1 MTCALSPIGSQ
12 GHNKMMQDQCSG
24 LDVIFNTLG
33 FFSFLYDISC
43 GFVILFN
50 DPYALLFVLLAALV
64 GIIFGALPGLTAAAA
79 IAMMLPIL
87 IAYNDE
93 IGGLAGLAFLYVIG
107 KSGRYGGSIAAI
119 LFNTPGTAA
128 SAATMQDGYP
138 MTQKGKAGKALK
150 TATIASAYGDYFGE
164 IVLIFGAV
172 IIATFTRKFGPPENF
187 AIYLMAFV
195 VIGSVVSD
203 SIVKGIIST
212 LFGAIIGLIGEDV
225 ITGQFKMTMGIDELE
240 AGMALVPLLI
250 GVFVIS
256 EVIVQAEKA
265 AKIKMINVVP
275 KTLDSG
281 EDYFTWMEFKRCIPL
296 MFRSSV
302 YGSLI
307 GMMPGLGSSV
317 ACFVAYGEEK
327 RRAKNKDEWGTG
339 VVEGIVAPESANN
352 AVSGPSMIP
361 LLTLGIPGSTIA
373 AVLIGMFLVNGL
385 QPGPSI
391 FAEEPPLFIGGQ
403 LISPREFIF
412 GIFAAGLIG
421 IACYALI
428 GYFAASFVGK
438 MIAILP
444 SQYLYPFIF
453 MTALAASYSSRASI
467 WDVGF
472 ALLFGVIGYAM
483 RRTNFSAAAFIIAF
497 VLTASMEEAF
507 RQSMIISDKGFLIFA
522 SFEYQNKF
530 SYAPIF
536 LLIGAAVVVLRSW
549 SSIKARKNHS

>member
-1 MTCALSPIGSQ
+1 MIFTDILG
-12 GHNKMMQDQCSG
+12 GFETLLNDQ
-24 LDVIFNTLG
+24 
-33 FFSFLYDISC
+33 
-43 GFVILFN
+43 
-50 DPYALLFVLLAALV
+50 YAIWFVLLASFV
-64 GIIFGALPGLTAAAA
+64 VIIFGALPGLTAAAA

-138 MTQKGKAGKALK
+138 MTQSGRPGKALK
-150 TATIASAYGDYFGE
+150 TATISSAFGDYFGE

-172 IIATFTRKFGPPENF
+172 FIATFTRKFGPPENF

-195 VIGSVVSD
+195 IIGSVVSD
-203 SIVKGIIST
+203 SIIKGIIST
-212 LFGAIIGLIGEDV
+212 LFGASIALIGEDT

-240 AGMALVPLLI
+240 SGMALVPLLI

-256 EVIVQAEKA
+256 EVIIQAEKS
-265 AKIKMINVVP
+265 AKVKMIDMSADGIDDP
-275 KTLDSG
+275 TAQ
-281 EDYFTWMEFKRCIPL
+281 YFTWAEFKRCLPL
-296 MFRSSV
+296 MFRSSII
-302 YGSLI
+302 GSLI

-327 RRAKNKDEWGTG
+327 RKAKNKDKWGTG
-339 VVEGIVAPESANN
+339 VVEGIAAPESANN

-385 QPGPSI
+385 QVGPQI
-391 FAEEPPLFIGGQ
+391 FATEPPLFMGGQ

-412 GIFAAGLIG
+412 GMFAAGLVG

-428 GYFAASFVGK
+428 GYFLAPFIGRLISK
-438 MIAILP
+438 LP
-444 SQYLYPFIF
+444 TQYLYPFIF
-453 MTALAASYSSRASI
+453 MISIAASYSSRASI

-472 ALLFGVIGYAM
+472 ALLFGVIGYGM

-507 RQSMIISDKGFLIFA
+507 RQSMIISDNGLMLFL

-536 LLIGAAVVVLRSW
+536 LIIGTAVVVFRAI
-549 SSIKARKNHS
+549 SSHRAKNKAHS

>member
-1 MTCALSPIGSQ
+1 MLQNQCANLQTFFENAGFLS
-12 GHNKMMQDQCSG
+12 
-24 LDVIFNTLG
+24 IF
-33 FFSFLYDISC
+33 YDISC
-43 GFVILFN
+43 GFVVLFN
-50 DPYALLFVLLAALV
+50 DPYALIFVILAAIV
-64 GIIFGALPGLTAAAA
+64 GIVFGALPGLTAAAA

-150 TATIASAYGDYFGE
+150 SATIASAFGDYFGE

-172 IIATFTRKFGPPENF
+172 SIAAFTRKFGPPENF

-195 VIGSVVSD
+195 VIGSVVTD

-212 LFGAIIGLIGEDV
+212 LFGAVIGLIGEDV
-225 ITGQFKMTMGIDELE
+225 ITGQFKMTMGVDELE
-240 AGMALVPLLI
+240 SGMALVPLLI

-265 AKIKMINVVP
+265 AKIKMMDVAPEAN
-275 KTLDSG
+275 LDKS
-281 EDYFTWMEFKRCIPL
+281 EDYFTWAEFKRCTPL
-296 MFRSSV
+296 MFRSSI

-339 VVEGIVAPESANN
+339 IVEGIVAPESANN

-385 QPGPSI
+385 QPGPTI
-391 FAEEPPLFIGGQ
+391 FATEPPLFMGGQ

-412 GIFAAGLIG
+412 GVFAAGLIG
-421 IACYALI
+421 IAAYAII
-428 GYFAASFVGK
+428 GYFGASWVGK
-438 MIAILP
+438 IIAYLP
-444 SQYLYPFIF
+444 TQYLYPFIF

-497 VLTASMEEAF
+497 VLTSSMEEAF
-507 RQSMIISDKGFLIFA
+507 RQSMIISDTGFFIFT
-522 SFEYQNKF
+522 SFEYQGKF

-536 LLIGAAVVVLRSW
+536 LMIGAAVVIMRAW
-549 SSIKARKNHS
+549 SSFRTPK

>member
-1 MTCALSPIGSQ
+1 M
-12 GHNKMMQDQCSG
+12 
-24 LDVIFNTLG
+24 IFTDILG
-33 FFSFLYDISC
+33 
-43 GFVILFN
+43 GFETLFN
-50 DPYALLFVLLAALV
+50 DQYAIWFVLLASFV

-138 MTQKGKAGKALK
+138 MTQSGRPGKALK
-150 TATIASAYGDYFGE
+150 TATISSAFGDYFGE

-172 IIATFTRKFGPPENF
+172 FIATFTRKFGPPENF
-187 AIYLMAFV
+187 AIYLMAFII
-195 VIGSVVSD
+195 IGSVVSD
-203 SIVKGIIST
+203 SIIKGIIST
-212 LFGAIIGLIGEDV
+212 LFGASIALIGEDT

-240 AGMALVPLLI
+240 SGMALVPLLI

-256 EVIVQAEKA
+256 EVIIQAEKS
-265 AKIKMINVVP
+265 AKVKMIDMSADGIDDP
-275 KTLDSG
+275 TAQ
-281 EDYFTWMEFKRCIPL
+281 YFTWAEFKRCLPL
-296 MFRSSV
+296 MFRSSII
-302 YGSLI
+302 GSLI

-327 RRAKNKDEWGTG
+327 RKAKNKDKWGTG
-339 VVEGIVAPESANN
+339 VVEGIAAPESANN

-385 QPGPSI
+385 QVGPQI
-391 FAEEPPLFIGGQ
+391 FATEPPLFMGGQ

-412 GIFAAGLIG
+412 GMFAAGLVG

-428 GYFAASFVGK
+428 GYFLAPFIGRLISK
-438 MIAILP
+438 LP
-444 SQYLYPFIF
+444 TQYLYPFIF
-453 MTALAASYSSRASI
+453 MISIAASYSSRASI

-472 ALLFGVIGYAM
+472 ALLFGVIGYGM

-507 RQSMIISDKGFLIFA
+507 RQSMIISDNGLMLFL

-536 LLIGAAVVVLRSW
+536 LIIGTAVVVFRAI
-549 SSIKARKNHS
+549 SSQRAKSKAGS

>member
-1 MTCALSPIGSQ
+1 MIFTDILG
-12 GHNKMMQDQCSG
+12 GFETLLNDQ
-24 LDVIFNTLG
+24 
-33 FFSFLYDISC
+33 
-43 GFVILFN
+43 
-50 DPYALLFVLLAALV
+50 YAIWFVLLASFV

-138 MTQKGKAGKALK
+138 MTQSGRPGKALK
-150 TATIASAYGDYFGE
+150 TATISSAFGDYFGE

-172 IIATFTRKFGPPENF
+172 FIATFTRKFGPPENF

-195 VIGSVVSD
+195 IIGSVVSD
-203 SIVKGIIST
+203 SIIKGIIST
-212 LFGAIIGLIGEDV
+212 LFGASIALIGEDT

-240 AGMALVPLLI
+240 SGMALVPLLI

-256 EVIVQAEKA
+256 EVIIQAEKS
-265 AKIKMINVVP
+265 AKVKMVDMSASNIDDP
-275 KTLDSG
+275 TAQ
-281 EDYFTWMEFKRCIPL
+281 YFTWAEFKRCLPL
-296 MFRSSV
+296 MFRSSII
-302 YGSLI
+302 GSLI

-327 RRAKNKDEWGTG
+327 RKAKNKDKWGTG
-339 VVEGIVAPESANN
+339 VVEGIAAPESANN

-385 QPGPSI
+385 QVGPQI
-391 FAEEPPLFIGGQ
+391 FATEPPLFMGGQ

-412 GIFAAGLIG
+412 GMFAAGLIG
-421 IACYALI
+421 IACYAVI
-428 GYFAASFVGK
+428 GYFMAPFIGRLISK
-438 MIAILP
+438 LP
-444 SQYLYPFIF
+444 TQYLYPFIF
-453 MTALAASYSSRASI
+453 MISIAASYSSRASI

-472 ALLFGVIGYAM
+472 ALLFGVIGYGM

-507 RQSMIISDKGFLIFA
+507 RQSMIISDNGLMLFL

-536 LLIGAAVVVLRSW
+536 LIIGTAVVVFRA
-549 SSIKARKNHS
+549 SSAHRAKNKAHS

>member
-1 MTCALSPIGSQ
+1 M
-12 GHNKMMQDQCSG
+12 
-24 LDVIFNTLG
+24 IFTDILG
-33 FFSFLYDISC
+33 
-43 GFVILFN
+43 GFETLFN
-50 DPYALLFVLLAALV
+50 DQYAIWFVLLASFV

-138 MTQKGKAGKALK
+138 MTQSGRPGKALK
-150 TATIASAYGDYFGE
+150 TATISSAFGDYFGE

-172 IIATFTRKFGPPENF
+172 FIATFTRKFGPPENF

-195 VIGSVVSD
+195 IIGSVVSD
-203 SIVKGIIST
+203 SIIKGIIST
-212 LFGAIIGLIGEDV
+212 LFGASIALIGEDT

-240 AGMALVPLLI
+240 SGMALVPLLI

-256 EVIVQAEKA
+256 EVIIQAEKS
-265 AKIKMINVVP
+265 AKVKMIDMSADGIDDP
-275 KTLDSG
+275 TAQ
-281 EDYFTWMEFKRCIPL
+281 YFTWAEFKRCLPL
-296 MFRSSV
+296 MFRSSII
-302 YGSLI
+302 GSLI

-327 RRAKNKDEWGTG
+327 RKAKNKDKWGTG
-339 VVEGIVAPESANN
+339 VVEGIAAPESANN

-385 QPGPSI
+385 QVGPQI
-391 FAEEPPLFIGGQ
+391 FATEPPLFMGGQ

-412 GIFAAGLIG
+412 GMFAAGLVG

-428 GYFAASFVGK
+428 GYFLAPFIGRLISK
-438 MIAILP
+438 LP
-444 SQYLYPFIF
+444 TQYLYPFIF
-453 MTALAASYSSRASI
+453 MISIAASYSSRASI

-472 ALLFGVIGYAM
+472 ALLFGVIGYGM

-507 RQSMIISDKGFLIFA
+507 RQSMIISDNGLMLFL

-536 LLIGAAVVVLRSW
+536 LIIGTAVVVFRAI
-549 SSIKARKNHS
+549 SSHRAKNKAHS

>member
-1 MTCALSPIGSQ
+1 
-12 GHNKMMQDQCSG
+12 
-24 LDVIFNTLG
+24 
-33 FFSFLYDISC
+33 
-43 GFVILFN
+43 
-50 DPYALLFVLLAALV
+50 
-64 GIIFGALPGLTAAAA
+64 
-79 IAMMLPIL
+79 MMLPIL

-150 TATIASAYGDYFGE
+150 SATIASAFGDYFGE
-164 IVLIFGAV
+164 IILIFGAV
-172 IIATFTRKFGPPENF
+172 SIAAFGKFGPPENF
-187 AIYLMAFV
+187 LSDGFV
-195 VIGSVVSD
+195 VIGSVVTD

-212 LFGAIIGLIGEDV
+212 RFGAVIGLIGEDV

-240 AGMALVPLLI
+240 SGMALVPLLI

-265 AKIKMINVVP
+265 AKIKMMDVAPEAN
-275 KTLDSG
+275 LDKS
-281 EDYFTWMEFKRCIPL
+281 EDYFTWAEFKRCTPL
-296 MFRSSV
+296 MFRSSI

-327 RRAKNKDEWGTG
+327 RRAKNKEEWGTG
-339 VVEGIVAPESANN
+339 IVEGIVAPESANN

-385 QPGPSI
+385 QPGPTI
-391 FAEEPPLFIGGQ
+391 FATEPPLFMGGQ

-421 IACYALI
+421 IAAYAFI
-428 GYFAASFVGK
+428 GYFAASWVGK
-438 MIAILP
+438 IIAYLP
-444 SQYLYPFIF
+444 TQYLYPFIF

-497 VLTASMEEAF
+497 VLTSSMEEAF
-507 RQSMIISDKGFLIFA
+507 RQSMIISDTGFFIFT
-522 SFEYQNKF
+522 SFEYQGKF

-536 LLIGAAVVVLRSW
+536 LMIGAAVVIMRAW
-549 SSIKARKNHS
+549 SSFKTPK

>member
-1 MTCALSPIGSQ
+1 MIFTDILG
-12 GHNKMMQDQCSG
+12 GFETLLNDQ
-24 LDVIFNTLG
+24 
-33 FFSFLYDISC
+33 
-43 GFVILFN
+43 
-50 DPYALLFVLLAALV
+50 YAIWFVLLASFV
-64 GIIFGALPGLTAAAA
+64 GIVFGALPGLTAAAA

-138 MTQKGKAGKALK
+138 MTQSGRAGKALK
-150 TATIASAYGDYFGE
+150 TATISSAFGDYFGE

-172 IIATFTRKFGPPENF
+172 FIATFTRKFGPPENF

-195 VIGSVVSD
+195 IIGSVVSD
-203 SIVKGIIST
+203 SIIKGIIST
-212 LFGAIIGLIGEDV
+212 LFGASIALIGEDT

-240 AGMALVPLLI
+240 SGMALVPLLI

-256 EVIVQAEKA
+256 EVIIQAEKS
-265 AKIKMINVVP
+265 AKVKMIDMSADGIDDP
-275 KTLDSG
+275 TAQ
-281 EDYFTWMEFKRCIPL
+281 YFTWAEFKRCLPL
-296 MFRSSV
+296 MFRSSII
-302 YGSLI
+302 GSLI

-327 RRAKNKDEWGTG
+327 RKAKNKDKWGTG
-339 VVEGIVAPESANN
+339 VVEGIAAPESANN

-385 QPGPSI
+385 QVGPQI
-391 FAEEPPLFIGGQ
+391 FATEPPLFMGGQ

-412 GIFAAGLIG
+412 GMFAAGLVG

-428 GYFAASFVGK
+428 GYFLAPVIGRVISK
-438 MIAILP
+438 LP
-444 SQYLYPFIF
+444 TQYLYPFIF
-453 MTALAASYSSRASI
+453 MISIAASYSSRASI

-472 ALLFGVIGYAM
+472 ALLFGVIGYGM

-507 RQSMIISDKGFLIFA
+507 RQSMIISDNGLMLFL

-536 LLIGAAVVVLRSW
+536 LIIGTAVVVFRAISW
-549 SSIKARKNHS
+549 QRAKSKAGS

>member
-1 MTCALSPIGSQ
+1 MIFTDILG
-12 GHNKMMQDQCSG
+12 GFETLLNDQ
-24 LDVIFNTLG
+24 
-33 FFSFLYDISC
+33 
-43 GFVILFN
+43 
-50 DPYALLFVLLAALV
+50 YAIWFVLLASFV

-138 MTQKGKAGKALK
+138 MTQSGRPGKALK
-150 TATIASAYGDYFGE
+150 TATISSAFGDYFGE

-172 IIATFTRKFGPPENF
+172 FIATFTRKFGPPENF

-195 VIGSVVSD
+195 IIGSVVSD
-203 SIVKGIIST
+203 SIIKGIIST
-212 LFGAIIGLIGEDV
+212 LFGASIALIGEDT

-240 AGMALVPLLI
+240 SGMALVPLLI

-256 EVIVQAEKA
+256 EVIIQAEKS
-265 AKIKMINVVP
+265 AKVKMIDMSADGIDDP
-275 KTLDSG
+275 TAQ
-281 EDYFTWMEFKRCIPL
+281 YFTWAEFKRCLPL
-296 MFRSSV
+296 MFRSSII
-302 YGSLI
+302 GSLI

-327 RRAKNKDEWGTG
+327 RKAKNKDKWGTG
-339 VVEGIVAPESANN
+339 VVEGIAAPESANN

-385 QPGPSI
+385 QVGPQI
-391 FAEEPPLFIGGQ
+391 FATEPPLFMGGQ

-412 GIFAAGLIG
+412 GMFAAGLVG

-428 GYFAASFVGK
+428 GYFLAPVIGRS
-438 MIAILP
+438 IAKLP
-444 SQYLYPFIF
+444 TQYLYPFIF
-453 MTALAASYSSRASI
+453 MISIAASYSSRASI

-472 ALLFGVIGYAM
+472 ALLFGVIGYGM

-507 RQSMIISDKGFLIFA
+507 RQSMIISDNGLMLFL

-536 LLIGAAVVVLRSW
+536 LMIGTAVVVFRAI
-549 SSIKARKNHS
+549 SSHRAKNKTGT

>member
-1 MTCALSPIGSQ
+1 M
-12 GHNKMMQDQCSG
+12 
-24 LDVIFNTLG
+24 IFTDILG
-33 FFSFLYDISC
+33 
-43 GFVILFN
+43 GFETLFN
-50 DPYALLFVLLAALV
+50 DQYAIWFVLLASFV

-138 MTQKGKAGKALK
+138 MTQSGRPGKALK
-150 TATIASAYGDYFGE
+150 TATISSAFGDYFGE

-172 IIATFTRKFGPPENF
+172 FIATFTRKFGPPENF

-195 VIGSVVSD
+195 IIGSVVSD
-203 SIVKGIIST
+203 SIIKGIIST
-212 LFGAIIGLIGEDV
+212 LFGASIALIGEDT

-240 AGMALVPLLI
+240 SGMALVPLLI

-256 EVIVQAEKA
+256 EVIIQAEKS
-265 AKIKMINVVP
+265 AKVKMIDMSADGIDDP
-275 KTLDSG
+275 TAQ
-281 EDYFTWMEFKRCIPL
+281 YFTWAEFKRCLPL
-296 MFRSSV
+296 MFRSSII
-302 YGSLI
+302 GSLI

-327 RRAKNKDEWGTG
+327 RKAKNKDKWGTG
-339 VVEGIVAPESANN
+339 VVEGIAAPESANN

-385 QPGPSI
+385 QVGPQI
-391 FAEEPPLFIGGQ
+391 FATEPPLFMGGQ

-412 GIFAAGLIG
+412 GMFAAGLVG

-428 GYFAASFVGK
+428 GYFLAPVIGRVISK
-438 MIAILP
+438 LP
-444 SQYLYPFIF
+444 TQYLYPFIF
-453 MTALAASYSSRASI
+453 MISIAASYSSRASI

-472 ALLFGVIGYAM
+472 ALLFGVIGYGM

-507 RQSMIISDKGFLIFA
+507 RQSMIISDNGLMLFL

-536 LLIGAAVVVLRSW
+536 LIIGTAVVVFRAI
-549 SSIKARKNHS
+549 SSHRAKNKAHS

>member
-1 MTCALSPIGSQ
+1 M
-12 GHNKMMQDQCSG
+12 
-24 LDVIFNTLG
+24 IFTDILG
-33 FFSFLYDISC
+33 
-43 GFVILFN
+43 GFETLFN
-50 DPYALLFVLLAALV
+50 DQYAIWFVLLASFV
-64 GIIFGALPGLTAAAA
+64 GIVFGALPGLTAAAA

-138 MTQKGKAGKALK
+138 MTQSGRSGKALK
-150 TATIASAYGDYFGE
+150 TATISSAFGDYFGE

-172 IIATFTRKFGPPENF
+172 FIATFTRKFGPPENF

-195 VIGSVVSD
+195 IIGSVVSD
-203 SIVKGIIST
+203 SIIKGIIST
-212 LFGAIIGLIGEDV
+212 LFGASIALIGEDT

-240 AGMALVPLLI
+240 SGMALVPLLI

-256 EVIVQAEKA
+256 EVIIQAEKS
-265 AKIKMINVVP
+265 AKVKMIDTNAGGIDDP
-275 KTLDSG
+275 TAQ
-281 EDYFTWMEFKRCIPL
+281 YFTWAEFKRCLPL
-296 MFRSSV
+296 MFRSSII
-302 YGSLI
+302 GSLI

-327 RRAKNKDEWGTG
+327 RKAKNKDKWGTG
-339 VVEGIVAPESANN
+339 VVEGIAAPESANN

-385 QPGPSI
+385 QVGPQI
-391 FAEEPPLFIGGQ
+391 FATEPPLFMGGQ

-412 GIFAAGLIG
+412 GMFAAGLVG

-428 GYFAASFVGK
+428 GYFLAPVIGQS
-438 MIAILP
+438 IAKLP
-444 SQYLYPFIF
+444 TQYLYPFIF
-453 MTALAASYSSRASI
+453 MISIAASYSSRASI

-472 ALLFGVIGYAM
+472 ALLFGVIGYGM

-507 RQSMIISDKGFLIFA
+507 RQSMIISDNGLMLFL

-536 LLIGAAVVVLRSW
+536 LIIGTAVVVFRAI
-549 SSIKARKNHS
+549 SSNRAKNKAHS

>member
-1 MTCALSPIGSQ
+1 MIFTDILG
-12 GHNKMMQDQCSG
+12 GFETLLNDQ
-24 LDVIFNTLG
+24 
-33 FFSFLYDISC
+33 
-43 GFVILFN
+43 
-50 DPYALLFVLLAALV
+50 YAIWFVLLASFV

-138 MTQKGKAGKALK
+138 MTQSGRPGKALK
-150 TATIASAYGDYFGE
+150 TATISSAFGDYFGE

-172 IIATFTRKFGPPENF
+172 FIATFTRKFGPPENF

-195 VIGSVVSD
+195 IIGSVVSD
-203 SIVKGIIST
+203 SIIKGIIST
-212 LFGAIIGLIGEDV
+212 LFGASIALIGEDT

-240 AGMALVPLLI
+240 SGMALVPLLI

-256 EVIVQAEKA
+256 EVIIQAEKS
-265 AKIKMINVVP
+265 AKVKMIDMSADGIDDP
-275 KTLDSG
+275 TAQ
-281 EDYFTWMEFKRCIPL
+281 YFTWAEFKRCLPL
-296 MFRSSV
+296 MFRSSII
-302 YGSLI
+302 GSLI

-327 RRAKNKDEWGTG
+327 RKAKNKDKWGTG
-339 VVEGIVAPESANN
+339 VVEGIAAPESANN

-385 QPGPSI
+385 QVGPQI
-391 FAEEPPLFIGGQ
+391 FATEPPLFMGGQ

-412 GIFAAGLIG
+412 GMFAAGLVG

-428 GYFAASFVGK
+428 GYFLAPFIGRLISK
-438 MIAILP
+438 LP
-444 SQYLYPFIF
+444 TQYLYPFIF
-453 MTALAASYSSRASI
+453 MISIAASYSSRASI

-472 ALLFGVIGYAM
+472 ALLFGVIGYGM

-507 RQSMIISDKGFLIFA
+507 RQSMIISDNGLMLFL

-536 LLIGAAVVVLRSW
+536 LIIGTAVVVFRAI
-549 SSIKARKNHS
+549 SSQRAKSKAGS

>member
-1 MTCALSPIGSQ
+1 MFQ
-12 GHNKMMQDQCSG
+12 NQCEG
-24 LDVIFNTLG
+24 LRAFFEPLG
-33 FFSFLYDISC
+33 FLNIFFDISC
-43 GFVILFN
+43 GFVVLFN
-50 DPYALLFVLLAALV
+50 DPFALIFVALAALV
-64 GIIFGALPGLTAAAA
+64 GIVFGALPGLTAAAA

-87 IAYNDE
+87 IAYNDQ

-138 MTQKGKAGKALK
+138 MTKQGKAGKALK
-150 TATIASAYGDYFGE
+150 TATVSSAFGDYFGE

-172 IIATFTRKFGPPENF
+172 TVAAFTRQFGPPENF

-203 SIVKGIIST
+203 SIIKGILST
-212 LFGAIIGLIGEDV
+212 LFGALVGLIGEDI
-225 ITGQFKMTMGIDELE
+225 ITGQFKMTMGIAELE
-240 AGMALVPLLI
+240 SGMALVPLLI

-256 EVIVQAEKA
+256 EVIIQAEKA
-265 AKIKMINVVP
+265 AKVAVVETAS
-275 KTLDSG
+275 KILDDPQSH
-281 EDYFTWMEFKRCIPL
+281 YFTWAEFKRCLPL
-296 MFRSSV
+296 MFRSSF

-327 RRAKNKDEWGTG
+327 RRSKIKDKWGTG
-339 VVEGIVAPESANN
+339 IVEGIAAPESANN

-361 LLTLGIPGSTIA
+361 LLSLGIPGSTIA

-385 QPGPSI
+385 QPGPTI
-391 FAEEPPLFIGGQ
+391 FATEPPLFMGGQ

-412 GIFAAGLIG
+412 AVFAAGLIG
-421 IACYALI
+421 IAAYALI
-428 GYFAASFVGK
+428 GYFAAPLVGRL
-438 MIAILP
+438 ISLLP
-444 SQYLYPFIF
+444 TQYLYPFIF

-467 WDVGF
+467 WDVVF
-472 ALLFGVIGYAM
+472 ALFFGIVGYVM

-507 RQSMIISDKGFLIFA
+507 RQSMIISDKGFFVFT
-522 SFEYQNKF
+522 SFEYGGKF

-536 LLIGAAVVVLRSW
+536 LMLGAAVVIFRAVTAFR
-549 SSIKARKNHS
+549 ARKEKA

>member
-1 MTCALSPIGSQ
+1 MFQNQCANLQTFFENAGFLS
-12 GHNKMMQDQCSG
+12 
-24 LDVIFNTLG
+24 IF
-33 FFSFLYDISC
+33 YDISC
-43 GFVILFN
+43 GFIVLFN
-50 DPYALLFVLLAALV
+50 DPYALIFVVLAAIV
-64 GIIFGALPGLTAAAA
+64 GIVFGALPGLTAAAA

-150 TATIASAYGDYFGE
+150 SATIASAFGDYFGE
-164 IVLIFGAV
+164 IILIFGAV
-172 IIATFTRKFGPPENF
+172 SIAAFTRKFGPPENF

-195 VIGSVVSD
+195 VIGSVVTD

-212 LFGAIIGLIGEDV
+212 LFGAVIGLIGEDV

-240 AGMALVPLLI
+240 SGMALVPLLI

-265 AKIKMINVVP
+265 AKIKMMDVAPEAN
-275 KTLDSG
+275 LDKS
-281 EDYFTWMEFKRCIPL
+281 EDYFTWAEFKRCTPL
-296 MFRSSV
+296 MFRSSI

-339 VVEGIVAPESANN
+339 IVEGIVAPESANN

-385 QPGPSI
+385 QPGPTI
-391 FAEEPPLFIGGQ
+391 FATEPPLFMGGQ

-421 IACYALI
+421 IAAYATI
-428 GYFAASFVGK
+428 GYFAASWVGK
-438 MIAILP
+438 IIAYLP
-444 SQYLYPFIF
+444 TQYLYPFIF

-497 VLTASMEEAF
+497 VLTSSMEEAF
-507 RQSMIISDKGFLIFA
+507 RQSMIISDTGFFIFT
-522 SFEYQNKF
+522 SFEYQGKF

-536 LLIGAAVVVLRSW
+536 LMIGAAVVIMRAW
-549 SSIKARKNHS
+549 SSFKTPK

>member
-1 MTCALSPIGSQ
+1 
-12 GHNKMMQDQCSG
+12 MMQNQCAG
-24 LDVIFNTLG
+24 LAEFFESLG
-33 FFSFLYDISC
+33 FLSIFFDITC

-50 DPYALLFVLLAALV
+50 DPFAILFVVLAAFV
-64 GIIFGALPGLTAAAA
+64 GIVFGALPGLTAAAA

-138 MTQKGKAGKALK
+138 MTQKGQAGKALK
-150 TATIASAYGDYFGE
+150 TATVASAYGDYFGE

-172 IIATFTRKFGPPENF
+172 SIAAFTRQFGPPENF

-195 VIGSVVSD
+195 VIGSVVGD
-203 SIVKGIIST
+203 SIIKGILST
-212 LFGAIIGLIGEDV
+212 LFGAVIALIGEDI
-225 ITGQFKMTMGIDELE
+225 ITGQFRMTMGIDELE
-240 AGMALVPLLI
+240 SGMALVPLLI

-256 EVIVQAEKA
+256 EVIIQAEKA
-265 AKIKMINVVP
+265 AKVKMIDLAPGQVDP
-275 KTLDSG
+275 SAH
-281 EDYFTWMEFKRCIPL
+281 YFTLAEFRRCIPL
-296 MFRSSV
+296 MFRSSI

-327 RRAKNKDEWGTG
+327 RRAKNKKEWGTG
-339 VVEGIVAPESANN
+339 VVEGIAAPESANN

-385 QPGPSI
+385 QPGPTI
-391 FAEEPPLFIGGQ
+391 FATEPPLFMGGQ

-428 GYFAASFVGK
+428 GYFAAPFIGK
-438 MIAILP
+438 MIALLP
-444 SQYLYPFIF
+444 TQYLYPFIF

-507 RQSMIISDKGFLIFA
+507 RQSMIISDNGIFVFLN
-522 SFEYQNKF
+522 FEYQGKF
-530 SYAPIF
+530 SYAPVF
-536 LLIGAAVVVLRSW
+536 LILGALVVGFRALSTHR
-549 SSIKARKNHS
+549 ARKAEES

>member
-1 MTCALSPIGSQ
+1 MIFTDILG
-12 GHNKMMQDQCSG
+12 GFETLLNDQ
-24 LDVIFNTLG
+24 
-33 FFSFLYDISC
+33 
-43 GFVILFN
+43 
-50 DPYALLFVLLAALV
+50 YAIWFVLLASFV
-64 GIIFGALPGLTAAAA
+64 GIVFGALPGLTAAAA

-138 MTQKGKAGKALK
+138 MTQSGRAGKALK
-150 TATIASAYGDYFGE
+150 TATISSAFGDYFGE

-172 IIATFTRKFGPPENF
+172 FIATFTRKFGPPENF
-187 AIYLMAFV
+187 AIYLMAFII
-195 VIGSVVSD
+195 IGSVVSD
-203 SIVKGIIST
+203 SIIKGIIST
-212 LFGAIIGLIGEDV
+212 LFGASIALIGEDT

-240 AGMALVPLLI
+240 SGMALVPLLI

-256 EVIVQAEKA
+256 EVIIQAERS
-265 AKIKMINVVP
+265 AKVKMIDMSADGIDDP
-275 KTLDSG
+275 TAQ
-281 EDYFTWMEFKRCIPL
+281 YFTWAEFKRCLPL
-296 MFRSSV
+296 MFRSSII
-302 YGSLI
+302 GSLI

-327 RRAKNKDEWGTG
+327 RKAKNKDKWGTG
-339 VVEGIVAPESANN
+339 VVEGIAAPESANN

-385 QPGPSI
+385 QVGPQI
-391 FAEEPPLFIGGQ
+391 FATEPPLFMGGQ

-412 GIFAAGLIG
+412 GMFAAGLVG

-428 GYFAASFVGK
+428 GYFLAPVIGRVISK
-438 MIAILP
+438 LP
-444 SQYLYPFIF
+444 TQYLYPFIF
-453 MTALAASYSSRASI
+453 MISIAASYSSRASI

-472 ALLFGVIGYAM
+472 ALLFGVIGYGM

-507 RQSMIISDKGFLIFA
+507 RQSMIISDNGLMLFL

-536 LLIGAAVVVLRSW
+536 LIIGTAVVVFRAI
-549 SSIKARKNHS
+549 SSHRAKSKAGS